1 MTKPLLQLL
10 DDIEEGYAKDLT
22 MFDPPLTED
31 VQDLADRVDE
41 IREAALGVAP
51 DIVDLLEAQGYD
63 VEEGDATWWF
73 TWARPDGRGDV
84 EVGEDCPS
92 VGAAWRTALIH
103 FLNDAAIP
111 ME

>member
-31 VQDLADRVDE
+31 VQDLADRGDE
-41 IREAALGVAP
+41 IREAALGVSP
-51 DIVDLLEAQGYD
+51 DIVGLLKEKGYT
-63 VEEGDATWWF
+63 VEGGGLWWF

-84 EVGEDCPS
+84 EVGEDCTS

-103 FLNDAAIP
+103 FLKEATIP